1 MEQASPLKPLIVNR
15 SILPNPLLQLCSQL
29 LVIAAL
35 AQAPQAVAAEQKN
48 ILTNRLLVALP
59 NMKDPRFSEA
69 VIYIVRHDRQGAF
82 GLVINRV
89 LTTAPIE
96 EVLAGFGLEEKGA
109 KGEIAI
115 HYGGPVSPRQGFVL
129 HSDDVVQEN
138 STRVNNGM
146 AITSDA
152 TIIRDISLGKGPR
165 QFLLMVGYAGWAPG
179 QLEGEVQDKAWFS
192 IPADKEI
199 IFSKQP
205 EKKWQR
211 AIDRRQ
217 IPL

>member
-1 MEQASPLKPLIVNR
+1 MK
-15 SILPNPLLQLCSQL
+15 LLRIKNSVLAHL
-29 LVIAAL
+29 LVEFCSLLLAIAAL
-35 AQAPQAVAAEQKN
+35 TQAPHSMAAEQEN
-48 ILTNRLLVALP
+48 SLIGRLLVALP
-59 NMKDPRFSEA
+59 GMKDPRFFES
-69 VIYIVRHDRQGAF
+69 VIYIVKHDREGAF
-82 GLVINRV
+82 GLVINRL

-96 EVLAGFGLEEKGA
+96 EVLAGFGIDEKGG

-129 HSDDVVQEN
+129 HSDDIVREN

-146 AITSDA
+146 AVTSDA
-152 TIIRDISLGKGPR
+152 TIIRDISRGKGPR
-165 QFLLMVGYAGWAPG
+165 QFLLIVGYAGWAPG
-179 QLEGEVQDKAWFS
+179 QLEGELQNKAWFS

-211 AIDRRQ
+211 AMDKRQ
-217 IPL
+217 VPL

>member
-1 MEQASPLKPLIVNR
+1 MAINRLILPKPLLR
-15 SILPNPLLQLCSQL
+15 LCSQL
-29 LVIAAL
+29 LVLAAL
-35 AQAPQAVAAEQKN
+35 AQAPQAVAAEQEN
-48 ILTNRLLVALP
+48 SLTGRLLVALP
-59 NMKDPRFSEA
+59 NMKDPRFSES
-69 VIYIVRHDRQGAF
+69 VIYIVRHDREGAF

-96 EVLAGFGLEEKGA
+96 EVLAGFGVDEKGG

-129 HSDDVVQEN
+129 HSDDVVREN
-138 STRVNNGM
+138 STRVNNGL

-165 QFLLMVGYAGWAPG
+165 QFLLIVGYAGWASG
-179 QLEGEVQDKAWFS
+179 QLEQELQNKAWFS

-199 IFSKQP
+199 IFSKQT

-211 AIDRRQ
+211 AMDKRQ
-217 IPL
+217 VPL

>member
-1 MEQASPLKPLIVNR
+1 MVNNK
-15 SILPNPLLQLCSQL
+15 SILSYSLLRLCSQL

-35 AQAPQAVAAEQKN
+35 AQAPQAVAAEQEN
-48 ILTNRLLVALP
+48 SLTGRLLVALP
-59 NMKDPRFSEA
+59 NMKDPRFSES
-69 VIYIVRHDRQGAF
+69 VIYIVKHDREGAF

-89 LTTAPIE
+89 LTSAPIE
-96 EVLAGFGLEEKGA
+96 EVLAGFGVDEKGG

-129 HSDDVVQEN
+129 HTDEIVREN

-146 AITSDA
+146 AITSDP

-165 QFLLMVGYAGWAPG
+165 QFLLIIGYAGWAPG
-179 QLEGEVQDKAWFS
+179 QLEGELQAKAWFS

-211 AIDRRQ
+211 AIDKRQ
-217 IPL
+217 VPL

>member
-1 MEQASPLKPLIVNR
+1 MQK
-15 SILPNPLLQLCSQL
+15 SILLNSLVRLCSHL

-35 AQAPQAVAAEQKN
+35 AQTAHSVALPTEKF
-48 ILTNRLLVALP
+48 LTGRLLVALP
-59 NMKDPRFSEA
+59 EMKDPRFFES
-69 VIYIVRHDRQGAF
+69 VIYIVKHDHEGAF
-82 GLVINRV
+82 GLVVNRL

-96 EVLAGFGLEEKGA
+96 EVLAGFGVEEKNG

-129 HSDDVVQEN
+129 HSDEVVREK
-138 STRVNNGM
+138 SMKVNDGI
-146 AITSDA
+146 AVTSDA
-152 TIIRDISLGKGPR
+152 SIIRDISLGRGPR
-165 QFLLMVGYAGWAPG
+165 QFLLIIGYAGWAPG
-179 QLEGEVQDKAWFS
+179 QLEKELQAKAWFS

-211 AIDRRQ
+211 AMDRRQ
-217 IPL
+217 VPL

>member
-1 MEQASPLKPLIVNR
+1 M
-15 SILPNPLLQLCSQL
+15 

-35 AQAPQAVAAEQKN
+35 AQAPQAVATEQEN
-48 ILTNRLLVALP
+48 FLTGRLLVALP
-59 NMKDPRFSEA
+59 NMKDPRFSES
-69 VIYIVRHDRQGAF
+69 VIYIAKHDREGAF

-96 EVLAGFGLEEKGA
+96 EVLAGFGADEKGG

-129 HSDDVVQEN
+129 HSDDVVRET
-138 STRVNNGM
+138 STKVDNGM

-165 QFLLMVGYAGWAPG
+165 QFLLIVGYAGWAPG
-179 QLEGEVQDKAWFS
+179 QLEQELQNKAWFS
-192 IPADKEI
+192 IPADNEI
-199 IFSKQP
+199 IFSKQT

-211 AIDRRQ
+211 AMDKRQ
-217 IPL
+217 VPL

>member
-1 MEQASPLKPLIVNR
+1 MTITKSF
-15 SILPNPLLQLCSQL
+15 LPNLLLRFCSQL
-29 LVIAAL
+29 LVVAAL
-35 AQAPQAVAAEQKN
+35 AQAPQAVAAEQEN
-48 ILTNRLLVALP
+48 SLTGRLLVALP
-59 NMKDPRFSEA
+59 EMKDPRFFES
-69 VIYIVRHDRQGAF
+69 VIYIVRHNREGAF

-96 EVLAGFGLEEKGA
+96 EVLAGFGVDEKGG

-129 HSDDVVQEN
+129 HSDDVVREN

-146 AITSDA
+146 AITSDP
-152 TIIRDISLGKGPR
+152 TIIRDISQGKGPR
-165 QFLLMVGYAGWAPG
+165 QFLLIIGYAGWAPG
-179 QLEGEVQDKAWFS
+179 QLEKELRDKAWFS

-211 AIDRRQ
+211 AMDRRQ
-217 IPL
+217 VPL

>member
-1 MEQASPLKPLIVNR
+1 M
-15 SILPNPLLQLCSQL
+15 

-35 AQAPQAVAAEQKN
+35 AQAPQAVAAEQEN
-48 ILTNRLLVALP
+48 SLTGRLLVALP
-59 NMKDPRFSEA
+59 NMKDPRFFES
-69 VIYIVRHDRQGAF
+69 VIYIAKHDREGAF

-96 EVLAGFGLEEKGA
+96 EVLAGFGIDEKGG

-115 HYGGPVSPRQGFVL
+115 HYGGPVSPRQGVVL
-129 HSDDVVQEN
+129 HSDDIVRET
-138 STRVNNGM
+138 STKVNNGL
-146 AITSDA
+146 ALTSDP
-152 TIIRDISLGKGPR
+152 TIIKEISLGKGPR
-165 QFLLMVGYAGWAPG
+165 QFLLIVGYAGWAPG
-179 QLEGEVQDKAWFS
+179 QLEEELQHKAWFS

-211 AIDRRQ
+211 AMDKRQ
-217 IPL
+217 VPL